1 VECAW
6 STAWFSGQGMG
17 RINFEGENKREEAAG
32 AGAGAEEREE
42 SKPKE
47 KKRKGW
53 DRQRPLENCSEILKT
68 KRMILANSK
77 KAIK

>member
-1 VECAW
+1 
-6 STAWFSGQGMG
+6 MG

-32 AGAGAEEREE
+32 AGAGAAEREE

-47 KKRKGW
+47 KKREGW

-77 KAIK
+77 KAKNKNKIPTLPILLY

>member
-1 VECAW
+1 
-6 STAWFSGQGMG
+6 MG

-53 DRQRPLENCSEILKT
+53 DRQRPLENCSEILKP

>member
-1 VECAW
+1 
-6 STAWFSGQGMG
+6 MG

-32 AGAGAEEREE
+32 AGAEERKRGEQT
-42 SKPKE
+42 KRKE

>member
-1 VECAW
+1 
-6 STAWFSGQGMG
+6 MG

>member
-1 VECAW
+1 
-6 STAWFSGQGMG
+6 MG

-32 AGAGAEEREE
+32 AGAGAEERKRGEQT
-42 SKPKE
+42 KRKE

-68 KRMILANSK
+68 KRMNLANSK

>member
-1 VECAW
+1 
-6 STAWFSGQGMG
+6 MG
-17 RINFEGENKREEAAG
+17 RINFEGGNKREEA

-47 KKRKGW
+47 KKRKEW